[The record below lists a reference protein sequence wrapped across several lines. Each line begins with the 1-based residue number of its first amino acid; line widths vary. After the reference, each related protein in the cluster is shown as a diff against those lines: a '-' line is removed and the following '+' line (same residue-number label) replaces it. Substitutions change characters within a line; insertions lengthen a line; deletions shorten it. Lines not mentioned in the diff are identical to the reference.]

1 MFVILVSLVKAVL
14 NIDSVTFYKRILEI
28 FYSYFLNLPNMMLT
42 FMMLWNDF
50 LNTRNDKSETNL
62 TSEHQRVHWTQKLGR
77 RQSL

>member
-42 FMMLWNDF
+42 FTML
-50 LNTRNDKSETNL
+50 
-62 TSEHQRVHWTQKLGR
+62 
-77 RQSL
+77 